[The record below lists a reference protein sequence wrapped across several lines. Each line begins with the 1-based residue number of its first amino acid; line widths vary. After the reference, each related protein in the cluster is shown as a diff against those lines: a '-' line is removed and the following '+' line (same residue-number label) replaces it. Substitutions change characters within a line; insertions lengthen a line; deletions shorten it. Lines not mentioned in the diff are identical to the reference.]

1 MQKNSYIH
9 VVNQLSPPPVAG
21 FNADNLYPTLSSVVS
36 FTDSSSNNP
45 TSWLWTFAPNTVTYV
60 GSSSASQN
68 PKVVFS
74 ATGFYSVTLKASN
87 AFGFDEKIQTN
98 YIRVIG
104 TGINTIE
111 EGFHFTVFPNPAK
124 SQVIISW
131 GGNGEIATGHLTDL
145 TGKSMQTFTIHTQNN
160 TYILP
165 LSSLA
170 SGIYFIQL
178 QTAEGTFTQKLIIE

>member
-1 MQKNSYIH
+1 M
-9 VVNQLSPPPVAG
+9 
-21 FNADNLYPTLSSVVS
+21 VS

-45 TSWLWTFAPNTVTYV
+45 TSWLWTFVPNTVSYV

-87 AFGFDEKIQTN
+87 AFGFDEETQTN

-111 EGFHFTVFPNPAK
+111 EVFQFTVFPNPAK
-124 SQVIISW
+124 SQAVINWS
-131 GGNGEIATGHLTDL
+131 GRGEIATGRLTDV
-145 TGKSMQTFTIHTQNN
+145 TGKSIQTFTIPAQNN
-160 TYILP
+160 TYVLP

-178 QTAEGTFTQKLIIE
+178 QTAEGTFAQKLIIE